1 MVDPLSIA
9 ASVLTVITAAVQS
22 TKSLYETVKHFKE
35 RDKTLRRLQD
45 ELEDLANIL
54 ESLTQVANAEM
65 AMLALLQVPV
75 DRWSQLCQILFPNP
89 NSASTRDSYT
99 GSRLSGYSVV
109 PLIRHRLGSLVSIE
123 PLQRL

>member
-75 DRWSQLCQILFPNP
+75 DRWSQVCRQF
-89 NSASTRDSYT
+89 
-99 GSRLSGYSVV
+99 V
-109 PLIRHRLGSLVSIE
+109 PLD
-123 PLQRL
+123 PLKESYPLPK